1 MFNLVWF
8 VKKWFM
14 FLLNAAPGMLVRM
27 LHVVAMLAAANVS
40 KESFRSYGKGVI
52 WQSHCVTCSMSQN
65 RLPPL
70 NVQKDGN
77 ERSIFKTTHTLMT
90 FIPKALG
97 STRLLH
103 LSFSKA
109 KFFRLNSQE
118 PRPRLFRTHVRPTAG
133 FWTECTTMLFC
144 SMLKASKGYR
154 LYLCHLMPHVNLKS
168 SKLIWKLVCVYIR
181 SAVGSSW
188 KSRDMQLSYRCG
200 QRMVKGKF
208 QDRLMIN

>member
-1 MFNLVWF
+1 
-8 VKKWFM
+8 
-14 FLLNAAPGMLVRM
+14 MLVRM

-40 KESFRSYGKGVI
+40 KESLRSYGKGVI
-52 WQSHCVTCSMSQN
+52 WQSHCVRCSMSRN
-65 RLPPL
+65 RVFRHWTFRKMLVKEASL
-70 NVQKDGN
+70 KQH
-77 ERSIFKTTHTLMT
+77 THWW
-90 FIPKALG
+90 
-97 STRLLH
+97 
-103 LSFSKA
+103 LSFPKHSVPPGRFTWASA
-109 KFFRLNSQE
+109 KPSSFASTAKSRDQDCSVHMCAPSQPSE
-118 PRPRLFRTHVRPTAG
+118 QNARP
-133 FWTECTTMLFC
+133 CLFC

-200 QRMVKGKF
+200 QRMVKRKF